1 LKYKKTHALCI
12 AVELIHIIADQK
24 ICFSSLFILALDSI
38 KYSLGFEDTKVVQ
51 VNLTRFTNLIRK
63 NLEINQEKFISI
75 DAEADYFELYLSLE
89 KLRFDDH
96 FEYQINIHQ
105 DIDIYEDSIL
115 AMLIQPFVEKAIW
128 HGLMP
133 QGGKGKVV
141 IDFTIESNSILI
153 TK

>member
-1 LKYKKTHALCI
+1 M
-12 AVELIHIIADQK
+12 ELIHIIADQK